1 VSGDVFLSDEGG
13 VATRLFHALATL
25 TDQVKPNTFA
35 LIGGLAV
42 ITRLQG
48 VHRAT
53 DDIDGVSQQFGDEP
67 SDVAI
72 VLGETGRSGVRRL
85 IDGVKIDH
93 IDVGETPA
101 TEISPSN
108 LPDDEWDRAFVLA
121 HRWGLDAAS
130 SVTIT
135 AVENR
140 IPLSTVTCL
149 AASSASLVAMKL
161 QSAPRRSKAAVGKA
175 ANDYLD
181 LHRLLSNAEVAPRVA
196 TDLQAHAPHDL
207 GHWAIAR
214 IGHHF
219 IERADDTSR
228 AIRHSGTEPHVS
240 AEEVEATGMAF
251 MARVSG
257 PGESYGLTRPP
268 A

>member
-1 VSGDVFLSDEGG
+1 MASSVSGDVILSDEGG
-13 VATRLFHALATL
+13 VATRLVHALATL
-25 TDQVKPNTFA
+25 TAQVKPNTFA

-42 ITRLQG
+42 ITRLRG

-53 DDIDGVSQQFGDEP
+53 DDIDGVSQQLGEEP

-72 VLGETGRSGVRRL
+72 VLGETGRGGVRRL

-101 TEISPSN
+101 TKIAETN
-108 LPDDEWDRAFVLA
+108 LPEDEWDRAFVLA
-121 HRWGLDAAS
+121 HRWALDTAS
-130 SVTIT
+130 PVTIT

-140 IPLSTVTCL
+140 ITLSTVTCL

-161 QSAPRRSKAAVGKA
+161 QSAPRRSRSTVDKA

-181 LHRLLSNAEVAPRVA
+181 LYRLLSDVELAPQVA

-207 GHWAIAR
+207 GNWVIDR
-214 IGHHF
+214 IRFHF

-228 AIRHSGTEPHVS
+228 AIRQSGAEPRLG
-240 AEEVEATGMAF
+240 ADEVEATGTAF
-251 MARVSG
+251 MARISHR
-257 PGESYGLTRPP
+257 SD
-268 A
+268 